1 MWPFRKKRV
10 NRENIAPPKSKKGR
24 PTREIAQER
33 RLQKIKDA
41 ELEVK
46 LLEIE
51 QKKRRLQ
58 ANTNDDEAIDLRK
71 LEAINRQLKPFGLAI
86 MSTRTSRYDDREVP
100 FWERLA
106 DSELGAALGGGL
118 AQLVTGAVSGVQS
131 GQFVQQPQAQSQVV
145 IPPQPSIR
153 TEQPTVPQLTTP
165 SFEQKPETPD
175 ETSPSF
181 LVRRILSELE
191 KGTPEQ
197 IAGWLLDNAKVMP
210 GGKEIVLRIIQS
222 EDNRLIQV
230 LGEESS
236 KLPDQIK
243 PVMVPVLSWL
253 AERPEKLRAI
263 AIALRRLVAQQAGAQ
278 QGQATSGS
286 GNVMGL

>member
-1 MWPFRKKRV
+1 MWPFRKKKV
-10 NRENIAPPKSKKGR
+10 NRENIAPVKSKKGR

-58 ANTNDDEAIDLRK
+58 ANTGEDETIDLRR

-86 MSTRTSRYDDREVP
+86 MSTRASKYDDRDVP

-106 DSELGAALGGGL
+106 DSELGAALGNSLG
-118 AQLVTGAVSGVQS
+118 QLVTGAVPGVQS
-131 GQFVQQPQAQSQVV
+131 GQFVQQPQAQPQVV
-145 IPPQPSIR
+145 PSPQPSIR

-165 SFEQKPETPD
+165 SFERPAEPPD

-181 LVRRILSELE
+181 LARRIMTELE

-197 IAGWLLDNAKVMP
+197 IAGWLLDNARVMP
-210 GGKEIVLRIIQS
+210 GGREIVSRIVQS
-222 EDNRLIQV
+222 SDDRLIEV
-230 LGEESS
+230 LRDESS
-236 KLPDQIK
+236 KLPDQVK
-243 PVMVPVLSWL
+243 PVMSPVLSWL
-253 AERPEKLRAI
+253 AERPDKLRAI
-263 AIALRRLVAQQAGAQ
+263 AIALRRLVAQQSGPQ
-278 QGQATSGS
+278 QQQQVSGGS
-286 GNVMGL
+286 IMGL